1 MKRVL
6 RFSLFVLMSLVLVV
20 SLGQLPAFRNSDLTH
35 QSLVYAAE
43 TKVTTVALNLRSGP
57 GTGYSILLTM
67 PKGSTVTVLSSSG
80 DWSKVTYQG
89 TTGYAYSAYLATDA
103 GTRYYTTTGLNLRT
117 GPGTGYSIILTMPKG
132 SSVTVYSIAGNWA
145 KLTYSGRSGYAYAP
159 YLSQTAP
166 STEPEPATIKK
177 IFKGVT
183 SYSGKRIAITF
194 DDGASATNV
203 GKVLDILDRY
213 DAKSTFFFT
222 GEWILNHPVTARK
235 IIARGHRMESHTIS
249 HPFLTTL
256 SDAQVRYQLTRS
268 REIIRDTVGTTATM
282 IRPPYGDTSARV
294 QRIAGEVGY
303 KYMVMWSIDTD
314 DYKSTSTASS
324 ITRKAVEGATNNG
337 ILLLHPSHYRVIEAL
352 PQILSQLRDKGYLF
366 TTVNAMVP

>member
-6 RFSLFVLMSLVLVV
+6 RFGLFALMSLLLVV
-20 SLGQLPAFRNSDLTH
+20 SLGQLPGLRNSDLT
-35 QSLVYAAE
+35 QPSIAYAAE
-43 TKVTTVALNLRSGP
+43 TKMTTAALNLRSGP
-57 GTGYSILLTM
+57 GTSYSILLTM
-67 PKGSTVTVLSSSG
+67 PEGSSVTVLSTSG
-80 DWSKVTYQG
+80 SWSKVTYQG
-89 TTGYAYSAYLATDA
+89 TTGYAYSAYLAA
-103 GTRYYTTTGLNLRT
+103 PSGTTYYTTTGLNLRT
-117 GPGTGYSIILTMPKG
+117 GPGTGYAIILTMPKG
-132 SSVTVYSIAGNWA
+132 SRVTVYSIASNWA
-145 KLTYSGRSGYAYAP
+145 KLSYSGRTGYAYAP
-159 YLSQTAP
+159 YLSRTAP
-166 STEPEPATIKK
+166 STDPTTIKK

-213 DAKSTFFFT
+213 NAKSTFFFT
-222 GEWILNHPVTARK
+222 GEWILSHPVTSRK
-235 IIARGHRMESHTIS
+235 IIARGHRMESHTVS

-268 REIIRDTVGTTATM
+268 REIIKDTVGTTTTM
-282 IRPPYGDTSARV
+282 IRPPYGDTSDRV

-303 KYMVMWSIDTD
+303 QYMVMWSIDTD
-314 DYKSTSTASS
+314 DYKSTSTAAS
-324 ITRKAVEGATNNG
+324 ITRRAVEGATNNG

-352 PQILSQLRDKGYLF
+352 PQILSQLRDQGYVF